1 MTMAKDVQDWLA
13 AFEAALPAAVADDL
27 FTPAGAWRDILAFSW
42 NLRTFEGQDAIRA
55 MVGTRGPQVAAT
67 GFVSEAPPGAQDGFF
82 RFETA
87 LGRGRGYLRLANG
100 RALTLL
106 TAIEELKGHEEP
118 LGVRRPSGMAEAGD
132 MRSWAE
138 RRLAE
143 QEGFASDHSPR
154 VLIVGGGQGGLA
166 LAARL
171 RMLDVPTLVVDR
183 HPRIGDQ
190 WRRRYRSL
198 TLHDPV
204 WYDHMPYLPFPH
216 HWPVYTPKDRIADWL
231 EAYANI
237 LELNVWTDT
246 ECLSAEPG
254 EEGAPWRV
262 RLRRGGRDLELR
274 PVELVMAVG
283 NAGFPHMPKFAGAE
297 SFEGHLLHSSA
308 HPGGEGM
315 AGKRV
320 VVIGANNSAHDIAA
334 DLVECGA
341 QVTMVQRSS
350 TLVVRQEI
358 LMQRMV
364 KPLWSEE
371 AEARGLSTELA
382 DLLGASLPIRMQEA
396 FSRDAWAAIAKADA
410 PFYDRL
416 RAAGFALDF
425 GPDGTG
431 LGMKYLR
438 TASGYYIDVGA
449 SAMIADGSIALRSG
463 VAVERLEPEGVRLVN
478 GELLAA
484 DSIICATGFGSME
497 EWVERLISPEVAAR
511 IGRCWGYGSGMPGDP
526 GPWDGELRNMWKPTA
541 QEGLWFHGGNL
552 AQSRFYSRPLALQ
565 LKARLENL
573 PVRPLFD

>member
-1 MTMAKDVQDWLA
+1 MADDIQSWLA
-13 AFEAALPAAVADDL
+13 TFEAALPDISVADL
-27 FTPAGAWRDILAFSW
+27 FAPDAAWRDILAFSW

-55 MVGTRGPQVAAT
+55 LVTDRAAQT
-67 GFVSEAPPGAQDGFF
+67 SASGFASEVPAGAQEGFF

-87 LGRGRGYLRLANG
+87 LGRGRGYLRLKDG

-106 TAIEELKGHEEP
+106 TALEELKGHEEP
-118 LGVRRPSGMAEAGD
+118 LGPRRATGMATPGD
-132 MRSWAE
+132 HRSWAE
-138 RRLAE
+138 RRRAE
-143 QEGFASDHSPR
+143 QEGFGPDNAPH

-183 HPRIGDQ
+183 HSRVGDQ

-204 WYDHMPYLPFPH
+204 WYDHLPYLPFPP
-216 HWPVYTPKDRIADWL
+216 HWPVYTPKDRLADWL

-246 ECLSAEPG
+246 ECVSATPG
-254 EEGAPWRV
+254 VEGAPWRITV
-262 RLRRGGRDLELR
+262 RRHGADIELQ
-274 PVELVMAVG
+274 PKELVMAVG
-283 NAGFPHMPKFAGAE
+283 NAGFPRMPEFAGAE
-297 SFEGHLLHSSA
+297 SFAGELLHSSA
-308 HPGGEGM
+308 YQDGEAM

-334 DLVECGA
+334 DLFASGA
-341 QVTMVQRSS
+341 RVTMVQRSS
-350 TLVVRQEI
+350 TLVVRQQT

-364 KPLWSEE
+364 EPLWSE
-371 AEARGLSTELA
+371 AAAARGLSTDLA

-396 FSRDAWAAIAKADA
+396 VSRDAWAAIAEADA
-410 PFYDRL
+410 PFYDGL

-449 SAMIADGSIALRSG
+449 SALIADGSIALRSG
-463 VAVERLEPEGVRLVN
+463 VAVERLEPDGVRLAS

-484 DSIICATGFGSME
+484 DCIVCATGFGTME
-497 EWVERLISPEVAAR
+497 QWVERLISPEVAAR
-511 IGRCWGYGSGMPGDP
+511 VGRCWGYGAGVAGDP
-526 GPWDGELRNMWKPTA
+526 GPWDGELRNMWKPTM
-541 QEGLWFHGGNL
+541 QSGLWFHGGNL
-552 AQSRFYSRPLALQ
+552 AQSRFYSRALALQ

-573 PVRPLFD
+573 PVRPLRF

>member
-1 MTMAKDVQDWLA
+1 MTMTKDVHSWIS
-13 AFEAALPAAVADDL
+13 AFATTLPGEEAADL
-27 FTPAGAWRDILAFSW
+27 FAPGGAWRDIVAFSW

-55 MVGTRGPQVAAT
+55 MLRARGVQVAAS
-67 GFVSEAPPGAQDGFF
+67 GFVVEAPEAAQEGFF
-82 RFETA
+82 RFGTA
-87 LGRGRGYLRLANG
+87 LGRGRGYLRLENG

-106 TAIEELKGHEEP
+106 TALEELKGHEEP
-118 LGVRRPSGMAEAGD
+118 LGQRRHSGVADPGD

-138 RRLAE
+138 RRHDE
-143 QEGFASDHSPR
+143 QEGFGPDHAPQ

-171 RMLDVPTLVVDR
+171 RMLNVPALVIDR

-190 WRRRYRSL
+190 WRKRYRSL
-198 TLHDPV
+198 SLHDPV
-204 WYDHMPYLPFPH
+204 WYDHMPYLPFPQ

-237 LELNVWTDT
+237 LELNVWTDA

-254 EEGAPWRV
+254 EKGAPWRV
-262 RLRRGGRDLELR
+262 RVRRGARDIELR

-283 NAGFPHMPKFAGAE
+283 NAGYPRMPDFAGADR
-297 SFEGHLLHSSA
+297 FQGQLLHSSA
-308 HPGGEGM
+308 HSGGEGM
-315 AGKRV
+315 GGKRV

-334 DLVECGA
+334 DLVESGA
-341 QVTMVQRSS
+341 SVTMVQRSS
-350 TLVVRQEI
+350 TLIVRQET
-358 LMQRMV
+358 LMKRMV
-364 KPLWSEE
+364 RPLWSEE

-382 DLLGASLPIRMQEA
+382 DLLGVSLPIRMQEA
-396 FSRDAWAAIAKADA
+396 FSRDGWTAIAEADA
-410 PFYDRL
+410 PFYERL

-449 SAMIADGSIALRSG
+449 SDMIADGRIALRSG
-463 VAVERLEPEGVRLVN
+463 VDVKQLEPAGVRLSD
-478 GELLAA
+478 GSLLEA
-484 DSIICATGFGSME
+484 DVVVCATGFGSME
-497 EWVERLISPEVAAR
+497 EWVERLISPDVAAR

-552 AQSRFYSRPLALQ
+552 AQSRFYSRALALQ
-565 LKARLENL
+565 LKARFEGL
-573 PVRPLFD
+573 PVEPLIG